1 MTQRILTGVQ
11 PTGSLHLGNYLGAIR
26 NWRSFLDSHEC
37 LFFIVD
43 LHAITLPQDPGE
55 LTASTRRAAAA
66 YIASGM
72 DPQKCSIFV
81 QSHVPQHGELAW
93 VLGCSTPLGW
103 LNRMTQFKD
112 KAGKQK
118 DQASLGL
125 LSYPVLMAADILLY
139 KATHV
144 PVGEDQKQ
152 HLELTRDIAQSF
164 NSRFEKEVFIK
175 PEPFIVESVARIM
188 SLRDG
193 TKKMSKSDPSEQS
206 RIHLTDAPD
215 VIYDKIKRAKTD
227 MDLLPGTPEALENR
241 PEARNLLEIFA
252 ALSGKTLKETCL
264 HFEGCV
270 FSKLKT
276 ELSDLLIAELSPIR
290 LEMEKLEADHGYLDD
305 LLQKGAQKAR
315 EIAGE
320 TLAEVYATLGF
331 LKAK

>member
-11 PTGSLHLGNYLGAIR
+11 PTGQLHLGNYLGAIR
-26 NWRSFLDSHEC
+26 NWRGFLDSHEC

-43 LHAITLPQDPGE
+43 LHSITIPQDPVE
-55 LTASTRRAAAA
+55 IKKNTRKAAAA

-72 DPQKCSIFV
+72 TPEKCSIFV
-81 QSHVPQHGELAW
+81 QSHVPQHAELAW

-144 PVGEDQKQ
+144 PVGADQKQ

-164 NSRFEKEVFIK
+164 NSRFQKEVFIQ
-175 PEPFIVESVARIM
+175 PEPFILDSVARIM

-193 TKKMSKSDPSEQS
+193 TKKMSKSDLSDQS
-206 RIHLTDAPD
+206 RIHLDDTPD
-215 VIYDKIKRAKTD
+215 IIRDKIKRAKTD
-227 MDLLPGTPEALENR
+227 MDLLPGTIEELESR
-241 PEARNLLEIFA
+241 PEAGNLLEIFS
-252 ALSGKTLKETCL
+252 ALSNQTLQQACS
-264 HFEGCV
+264 HFEGAQ

-276 ELSDLLIAELSPIR
+276 ELSDVVIAELDPIR
-290 LEMEKLEADHGYLDD
+290 TEMVKLQADTIYLDN
-305 LLQKGAQKAR
+305 LLQKGAEKAR
-315 EIAGE
+315 TIAKL
-320 TLAEVYATLGF
+320 TLAEVYDTLGF
-331 LKAK
+331 L